1 MSNSAVNKR
10 RLNALKN
17 AAEALHEKD
26 PVYKRDSDRRFI
38 VSLIIVITLA
48 LSIRLFI
55 TEPTL
60 VDGDSMYPTLLNGE
74 RMLVE
79 KVSLWFSEPQRGDI
93 VICYYPGYTVS
104 CVKRVI
110 GLPGE
115 TVSIENG
122 IIYINGKELEES
134 AYWKYRG
141 EIDLDMGEVVVPEN
155 SYIED
160 SEMPEVTV
168 PERSLFVVGDNRNN
182 SKDSRAWG
190 VGAIPYE
197 RITGRAHFV
206 IWPLYAARSI

>member
-1 MSNSAVNKR
+1 MLLP
-10 RLNALKN
+10 RL
-17 AAEALHEKD
+17 
-26 PVYKRDSDRRFI
+26 Y
-38 VSLIIVITLA
+38 
-48 LSIRLFI
+48 
-55 TEPTL
+55 
-60 VDGDSMYPTLLNGE
+60 
-74 RMLVE
+74 
-79 KVSLWFSEPQRGDI
+79 
-93 VICYYPGYTVS
+93 
-104 CVKRVI
+104 VKRVI

-155 SYIED
+155 SA
-160 SEMPEVTV
+160 
-168 PERSLFVVGDNRNN
+168 FVVGDNRNN

>member
-38 VSLIIVITLA
+38 VSLVIVITLA

-60 VDGDSMYPTLLNGE
+60 VDGESMYPTLLNGE

-79 KVSLWFSEPQRGDI
+79 KVSLWFSEPKRGDI

-155 SYIED
+155 SA
-160 SEMPEVTV
+160 
-168 PERSLFVVGDNRNN
+168 FVVGDNRYN
-182 SKDSRAWG
+182 SHDSRAG
-190 VGAIPYE
+190 DVGP
-197 RITGRAHFV
+197 ITGDMIVGHVRSV
-206 IWPLYAARSI
+206 IWPLSSIRTVE

>member
-60 VDGDSMYPTLLNGE
+60 VDGESMYPTLLNGE

-115 TVSIENG
+115 SVSIENG

-155 SYIED
+155 SA
-160 SEMPEVTV
+160 
-168 PERSLFVVGDNRNN
+168 FVVGDNRNN

>member
-1 MSNSAVNKR
+1 MSSKAVNER
-10 RLNALKN
+10 RLNALKKS
-17 AAEALHEKD
+17 ADALHEKD

-60 VDGDSMYPTLLNGE
+60 VDGESMYPTLLNGE
-74 RMLVE
+74 RMFVE
-79 KVSLWFSEPQRGDI
+79 KVSLWFSAPKRGDI
-93 VICYYPGYTVS
+93 IICYYPGYTVS

-115 TVSIENG
+115 TISVQNG
-122 IIYINGKELEES
+122 IIYINGEELEES
-134 AYWKYRG
+134 AYWNDRG
-141 EIDLDMGEVVVPEN
+141 GIDLDMGEVVVPKN
-155 SYIED
+155 S
-160 SEMPEVTV
+160 V
-168 PERSLFVVGDNRNN
+168 FVVGDNRNN
-182 SKDSRAWG
+182 SKDSRTWG
-190 VGAIPYE
+190 VGSIPYE

>member
-1 MSNSAVNKR
+1 
-10 RLNALKN
+10 
-17 AAEALHEKD
+17 
-26 PVYKRDSDRRFI
+26 
-38 VSLIIVITLA
+38 
-48 LSIRLFI
+48 
-55 TEPTL
+55 
-60 VDGDSMYPTLLNGE
+60 
-74 RMLVE
+74 MLVE

-141 EIDLDMGEVVVPEN
+141 EIDFDMTPNETDFGPFPVPEGQ
-155 SYIED
+155 Y
-160 SEMPEVTV
+160 
-168 PERSLFVVGDNRNN
+168 FVMGDNRNN